1 MAGNKSKGYPI
12 MMENGKDNLSER
24 AYAAIKRMILSRELK
39 QGQAI
44 SISAMAESLAIS
56 RTPVT
61 NACQKLEFERLL
73 KIVPKQGVIIS
84 TISIK
89 EACGIYELRAAIES
103 YAAKHCM
110 DMMTDTDI
118 TILKRSIEKQAKA
131 TQKGDCRAF
140 MDEDQFFHR
149 YIFAKNINYELLAV
163 FNQMYDRAYMLGVIN
178 DTRTRLNESIDEHR
192 RVVAAL
198 ERRDRQGFADALEEN
213 ILNGLQSLIRQFMN
227 Q

>member
-12 MMENGKDNLSER
+12 MMENGKDNLSKR
-24 AYAAIKRMILSRELK
+24 AYAAIKRMILSGELK

-213 ILNGLQSLIRQFMN
+213 ILNGLQSLTRQFMN
-227 Q
+227 R

>member
-1 MAGNKSKGYPI
+1 

-24 AYAAIKRMILSRELK
+24 AYAAIKRMILSGELK

-149 YIFAKNINYELLAV
+149 YIFAKNINYELRAV

>member
-24 AYAAIKRMILSRELK
+24 AYAAIKRMILSGELK

>member
-1 MAGNKSKGYPI
+1 

-24 AYAAIKRMILSRELK
+24 AYAAIKRMILSGELK

-131 TQKGDCRAF
+131 TQKRDCRAF

>member
-1 MAGNKSKGYPI
+1 
-12 MMENGKDNLSER
+12 
-24 AYAAIKRMILSRELK
+24 
-39 QGQAI
+39 
-44 SISAMAESLAIS
+44 
-56 RTPVT
+56 
-61 NACQKLEFERLL
+61 
-73 KIVPKQGVIIS
+73 
-84 TISIK
+84 
-89 EACGIYELRAAIES
+89 
-103 YAAKHCM
+103 
-110 DMMTDTDI
+110 
-118 TILKRSIEKQAKA
+118 
-131 TQKGDCRAF
+131 